1 MPGSSPGMT
10 KTRDVLGPHS
20 LGEPADQREGNAA
33 RQRAHALQKACDLRR
48 KGDLVGPPPELLENF
63 PRASLLAHRIELLL
77 RVVGGIERRIDKTR
91 IDDGHVDAR
100 SREFELQ
107 TFGEIDHRRLACAIA
122 TVLRPARI
130 AEQRAHDG
138 DVARFPREHC
148 G

>member
-33 RQRAHALQKACDLRR
+33 RQRAHRLQEACDLRR

-77 RVVGGIERRIDKTR
+77 PVVRGIERRMDEAR
-91 IDDGHVDAR
+91 VDDGYVDAR
-100 SREFELQ
+100 PLKF
-107 TFGEIDHRRLACAIA
+107 D
-122 TVLRPARI
+122 
-130 AEQRAHDG
+130 
-138 DVARFPREHC
+138 
-148 G
+148 